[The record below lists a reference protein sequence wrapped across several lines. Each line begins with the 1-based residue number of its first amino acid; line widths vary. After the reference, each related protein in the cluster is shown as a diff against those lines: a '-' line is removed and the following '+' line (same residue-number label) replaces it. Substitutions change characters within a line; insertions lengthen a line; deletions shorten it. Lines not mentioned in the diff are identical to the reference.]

1 MAIQMSIQSMQISSS
16 ETKRSIPVETVAGEV
31 VLESPEENN
40 RRFQTEK
47 IAAAAAAEKRMMA
60 GSESTSNVVKREKEE
75 VEELEDGRIVSK
87 ELSIEEVN
95 ELFVAVFGYEVSKGI
110 LEQWC
115 NQGIRYIFFNMCG
128 YFTIIRNFNC

>member
-1 MAIQMSIQSMQISSS
+1 MQISSS
-16 ETKRSIPVETVAGEV
+16 EQKRITPVETVAGEV

-47 IAAAAAAEKRMMA
+47 IAAAASEKRMMA